1 MEIINKNFVLF
12 SVFSKSSMSGQ
23 YSFKGSQGPTVVGT
37 KKDSLTTNGNGPP
50 PLIYD
55 PPDDENMNEIID
67 DDVNL
72 TVVLPDGSKK
82 NQTVKPRY
90 VKYQ

>member
-1 MEIINKNFVLF
+1 
-12 SVFSKSSMSGQ
+12 MSGQ
-23 YSFKGSQGPTVVGT
+23 YSVKGSQGPTVVGT

-67 DDVNL
+67 EDISL
-72 TVVLPDGSKK
+72 IVVLPDGSRK
-82 NQTVKPRY
+82 NQTVKPR
-90 VKYQ
+90 